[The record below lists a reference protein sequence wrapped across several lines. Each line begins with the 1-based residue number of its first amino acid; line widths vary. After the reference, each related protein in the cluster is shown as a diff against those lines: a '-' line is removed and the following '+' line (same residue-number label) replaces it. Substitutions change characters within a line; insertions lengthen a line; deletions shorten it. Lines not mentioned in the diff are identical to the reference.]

1 MAEIRGL
8 STDCCLDQVPGIDYS
23 LGRLLVTGPGPL
35 SVAAAVEEI
44 DCFVSVM
51 YRLLHLL
58 ASNHRLRRDSME
70 LKAVAIEWHLT
81 NEGYD
86 EARLVHVDRLLPQL
100 VHHWA

>member
-8 STDCCLDQVPGIDYS
+8 NTDCYLNQVPGIDHS
-23 LGRLLVTGPGPL
+23 LGRLLVTGLGPM
-35 SVAAAVEEI
+35 SVAGGGEEI

-58 ASNHRLRRDSME
+58 AKNYRLRSYSME

-81 NEGYD
+81 KEGYD
-86 EARLVHVDRLLPQL
+86 EARLVHVDRLRSQL